1 LIPDVLLVPL
11 ARIGAEALPLRLR
24 ERLRDWDTLDA
35 GERELAR
42 ADVEGLA
49 GAVGAGRG

>member
-1 LIPDVLLVPL
+1 MIPDVLLRPL

-24 ERLRDWDTLDA
+24 EDVQRWGDLTGEQQA
-35 GERELAR
+35 GTQ
-42 ADVEGLA
+42 ADVEALA